1 MCMLNI
7 LTCRLMSRVI
17 TYIVPLLAHCFEKV
31 WGIFRLQR
39 FFNIKWSICTMDQ
52 PVDCIVS
59 VDYTA
64 KATGRTVLSCH

>member
-1 MCMLNI
+1 
-7 LTCRLMSRVI
+7 
-17 TYIVPLLAHCFEKV
+17 
-31 WGIFRLQR
+31 
-39 FFNIKWSICTMDQ
+39 MDQ